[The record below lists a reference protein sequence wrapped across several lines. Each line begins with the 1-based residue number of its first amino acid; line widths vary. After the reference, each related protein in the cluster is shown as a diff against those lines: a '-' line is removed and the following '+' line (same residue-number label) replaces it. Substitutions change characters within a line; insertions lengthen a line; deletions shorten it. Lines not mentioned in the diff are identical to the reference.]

1 MIFSAV
7 TSNLRIKYNLMFEH
21 CLRAQSKVK
30 KPFRLIFYL
39 HKSELRKTIEM
50 LSLLSR
56 VGGQTE
62 NSIKSAAAESLTEI
76 RLTARKLGVRKNVHG
91 IDH

>member
-1 MIFSAV
+1 MIFSMM
-7 TSNLRIKYNLMFEH
+7 TSNLKIKHHLMFEH

-50 LSLLSR
+50 LSR

-62 NSIKSAAAESLTEI
+62 NSIKSAATESLTEI
-76 RLTARKLGVRKNVHG
+76 RLTAKKLGVRKNVHG
-91 IDH
+91 IDQ

>member
-1 MIFSAV
+1 MLFK
-7 TSNLRIKYNLMFEH
+7 N

-39 HKSELRKTIEM
+39 YKSGLHKTIEM
-50 LSLLSR
+50 LSR

-62 NSIKSAAAESLTEI
+62 NSIKSAAVESL
-76 RLTARKLGVRKNVHG
+76 K
-91 IDH
+91 

>member
-1 MIFSAV
+1 MIYSTA
-7 TSNLRIKYNLMFEH
+7 TLNLRNKHPKLLFKN

-39 HKSELRKTIEM
+39 HKSELHKTIEM
-50 LSLLSR
+50 LSR

-62 NSIKSAAAESLTEI
+62 NSIKSAATESLNCNSFSWE
-76 RLTARKLGVRKNVHG
+76 AKG
-91 IDH
+91 